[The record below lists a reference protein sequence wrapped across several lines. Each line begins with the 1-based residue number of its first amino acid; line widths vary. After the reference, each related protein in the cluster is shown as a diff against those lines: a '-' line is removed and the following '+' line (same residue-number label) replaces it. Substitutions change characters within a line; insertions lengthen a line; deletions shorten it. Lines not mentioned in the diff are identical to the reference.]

1 MTVMYHARVDWSG
14 FPGAPG
20 FTNLY
25 AETTDPLLAG
35 AETWAAAIDTMI
47 NHWANTLPNG
57 VHIQVNPEI
66 ETINDADG
74 TLEDILTVTGTLPSH
89 NGALGGNYAGASGW
103 CIDWLTTGA
112 AFGRRRMGR
121 SFVVPASTEAF
132 QNDGTIATATLT
144 EQRAA
149 AATYVATAGI
159 NPVVWV
165 RPKYVKPATTPP
177 TLVHAGLAVAITGSR
192 VPDLAAVLRSRR
204 D

>member
-1 MTVMYHARVDWSG
+1 MTVMYHAVVNWSG

-35 AETWAAAIDTMI
+35 AETWTQAIDDMI
-47 NHWANTLPNG
+47 THWANTLPAG
-57 VHIQVNPEI
+57 VTIQVNPEV
-66 ETINDADG
+66 ETVDDIDG
-74 TLEDILTVTGTLPSH
+74 TLLDILTVSGSLPAH
-89 NGALGGNYAGASGW
+89 GGALGGLYAGASGW

-112 AFGRRRMGR
+112 VFGRRRMGR
-121 SFVVPASTEAF
+121 SFVVPASTEIY
-132 QNDGTIATATLT
+132 QTDGTIAAATLT

-149 AATYVATAGI
+149 ATAYVGAAGT
-159 NPVVWV
+159 NPGIWV
-165 RPKYVKPATTPP
+165 RPKAGPGG
-177 TLVHAGLAVAITGSR
+177 HAGQFVNATAAR